1 MSIEVVKGTIHD
13 YEEILDFANYVFH
26 EREGFDQ
33 LLPKVY
39 NHHPETARHHY
50 LIKEDRRIVAMVG
63 AFPQTFLCGTR
74 TLSAV
79 GIGTVTTNPYR
90 RDRGYMRLL
99 MQAAMEEQAAKGA
112 DFAYLSGLRQ
122 RYERYGFAKAGVQA
136 IVEFNGS
143 NGKAVGDAAL
153 PYRFAPLE
161 GAGDAALDA
170 AVAAHDRRF
179 YHAVRPRAQF
189 AHICYSYNTRPYA
202 VFHEDEPIGYLCYRQ
217 EDRTVSECYVEHGAS
232 TMLPVIAAFH
242 ASLALGKTGIR
253 VHLFPDQF
261 EALPP
266 FTRVCESFS
275 WAQIESFHIFRYPEM
290 LEATLA
296 LAQHVRP
303 RPDAKLTLAIEGEP
317 AHLELC
323 VHGGQ
328 TSVTPTDAPADLT
341 LTRLDALTH
350 LFSTATFANP
360 HPLLPLPLFMLR
372 GDEV

>member
-26 EREGFDQ
+26 EQHGFDR

-39 NHHPETARHHY
+39 DHHPEMAQHHY
-50 LIKEDRRIVAMVG
+50 LIKEKGRIAAMVG
-63 AFPQTFLCGTR
+63 AFPQTLICGTR

-79 GIGTVTTNPYR
+79 GIGTVSTNPYR

-99 MQAAMEEQAAKGA
+99 MEAAMEEHAAGGA
-112 DFAYLSGLRQ
+112 DFAYLGGLRQ
-122 RYERYGFAKAGVQA
+122 RYERYGFAPTGVKA
-136 IVEFNGS
+136 IVEFNGV

-153 PYRFAPLE
+153 PYRFVPLE
-161 GAGDAALDA
+161 EAGDAALDA

-189 AHICYSYNTRPYA
+189 AHLCHSFNMRPYA
-202 VFHEDEPIGYLCYRQ
+202 VFCEDAPIGYLCYR
-217 EDRTVSECYVEHGAS
+217 EDGRTVSECYLAHDAAAMV
-232 TMLPVIAAFH
+232 PVIAAFH
-242 ASLALGKTGIR
+242 ASLALGKTSVR

-261 EALPP
+261 EALSS
-266 FTRVCESFS
+266 FTRVCEGFS
-275 WAQIESFHIFRYPEM
+275 WAQAESFHIFRYPRM

-303 RPDAKLTLAIEGEP
+303 RPDAELILAIEGEP
-317 AHLELC
+317 AHLALRIRD
-323 VHGGQ
+323 GQ
-328 TSVTPTDAPADLT
+328 PSVTSTDGPADLT